1 MSDFAWFYNIRWS
14 QKKKSFKQICL
25 SGAFERILA
34 QKVGNE
40 NKSIFKSSNARG
52 VRMGGMMKLGIVR
65 GTTKTQERYTRR
77 HFYTNCIFLWFLG
90 EKRQIQK
97 IRQWVCNKVC
107 NWVTKQI
114 CRRVF
119 SNGLWRRVCH
129 NIWKR
134 ICRII
139 CKLVTR
145 IG

>member
-1 MSDFAWFYNIRWS
+1 MSNFAWFYNIRWS
-14 QKKKSFKQICL
+14 KKKSFKKICL

-40 NKSIFKSSNARG
+40 NEPIFKSLNARG
-52 VRMGGMMKLGIVR
+52 VRVGGMMKPRSVR
-65 GTTKTQERYTRR
+65 HTTKTQERYTRR
-77 HFYTNCIFLWFLG
+77 QLYTNCIFLWLLG
-90 EKRQIQK
+90 EKRQVQK
-97 IRQWVCNKVC
+97 KLEWVCNKVC

-129 NIWKR
+129 NVLKR
-134 ICRII
+134 ICRIV
-139 CKLVTR
+139 CKWVTR

>member
-14 QKKKSFKQICL
+14 QKKKSIKQISL

-40 NKSIFKSSNARG
+40 NKPIFKSSNARG
-52 VRMGGMMKLGIVR
+52 VRMGGMMKLGIVWR
-65 GTTKTQERYTRR
+65 TTKTQERYTRR
-77 HFYTNCIFLWFLG
+77 NFYTNCIFLWFLG
-90 EKRQIQK
+90 EKRQKQK

-139 CKLVTR
+139 CKWVTR